1 MFMYEFHELRSSEL
15 RRQAEQERLA
25 RSVLRHR
32 RSARRDASQ
41 EAPEAEAHS
50 DGPRRHRFTR
60 AA

>member
-1 MFMYEFHELRSSEL
+1 MFTYEFHEQRSSEM
-15 RRQAEQERLA
+15 RRRAEQERLA
-25 RSVLRHR
+25 LAVLRGR
-32 RSARRDASQ
+32 RAARRRAYR